1 MRSYSIPNYI
11 RYKDSLKTKLKALRA
26 YSGEMR
32 QFPHPRSLENVVS
45 LGKFRGS
52 TVGLK
57 FAEAF
62 RIIRSIK

>member
-1 MRSYSIPNYI
+1 MKI
-11 RYKDSLKTKLKALRA
+11 KLKALRA

-32 QFPHPRSLENVVS
+32 QFPHPRSLENVIS